1 MKKKRALFA
10 GAVATMVL
18 FSALRV
24 QAEEVLLRG
33 TEQQQVSAQD
43 FEADALALPSN
54 VRYHALSD
62 PFKVEIVGQGLLVR
76 STLAKQAREKGLDKG
91 DLAQIRLRQVQETA
105 LMDLLLEDLFKTQGP
120 SEADLL
126 KYAENE
132 YKHNAERFKLPAD
145 ERKASHIL
153 IVGTDEEAK
162 KAIDDLY
169 QQLQKGADFG
179 ELAFKFSKDPGS
191 APNYGSLGYFPRGTM
206 VPEFEAELDKLQKNG
221 EYSKPFQSSFGWHIV
236 RLDDS
241 RDAGMLPFEQVR
253 DDLIAE
259 GRAKAFKDLRD
270 TLVQKI
276 IAEVKPEKDAIEAFA
291 KKNKELAD
299 KQRTK

>member
-1 MKKKRALFA
+1 MKMRFVLSGVTVGLALF
-10 GAVATMVL
+10 GMSNL
-18 FSALRV
+18 

-33 TEQQQVSAQD
+33 AEQQQVAAKD

-120 SEADLL
+120 SDADLL

-179 ELAFKFSKDPGS
+179 ELAFRFSKDPGS

-206 VPEFEAELDKLQKNG
+206 VPEFEAELDKLKKNG

-236 RLDDS
+236 RLDAS

-259 GRAKAFKDLRD
+259 GRVKAFKDLRD

-276 IAEVKPEKDAIEAFA
+276 IAEAKPEKDAIEAFA

-299 KQRTK
+299 KQRAK

>member
-206 VPEFEAELDKLQKNG
+206 VPEFEAELDKLKKNG